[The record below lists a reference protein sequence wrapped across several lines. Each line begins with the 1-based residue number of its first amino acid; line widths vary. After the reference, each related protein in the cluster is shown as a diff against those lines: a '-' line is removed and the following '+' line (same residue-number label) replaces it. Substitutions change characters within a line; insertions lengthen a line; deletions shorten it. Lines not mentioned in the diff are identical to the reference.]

1 MKEVINESK
10 RLIGEIIDN
19 YEADAINLPSEM
31 YNELK
36 YNYKQLK
43 KHSLSPAAEPLTV
56 EPMTAEEILDDTMRC
71 TISDDDDLD
80 NPENFYFKYND
91 VLEAMRRYASKPTVA
106 EREVSEECEHP
117 YAYVYRKGDYESCTK
132 CGKELCNG

>member
-1 MKEVINESK
+1 
-10 RLIGEIIDN
+10 
-19 YEADAINLPSEM
+19 M

-56 EPMTAEEILDDTMRC
+56 EPMTAEEILDDTIRC

>member
-56 EPMTAEEILDDTMRC
+56 EPMTAERIKEIQMSTAYLDSVCAT
-71 TISDDDDLD
+71 T
-80 NPENFYFKYND
+80 
-91 VLEAMRRYASKPTVA
+91 VHRY
-106 EREVSEECEHP
+106 E
-117 YAYVYRKGDYESCTK
+117 
-132 CGKELCNG
+132 